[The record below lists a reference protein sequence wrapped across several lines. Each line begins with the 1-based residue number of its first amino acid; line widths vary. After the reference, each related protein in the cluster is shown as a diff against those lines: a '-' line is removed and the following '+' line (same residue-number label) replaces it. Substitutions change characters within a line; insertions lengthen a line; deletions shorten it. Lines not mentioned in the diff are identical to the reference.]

1 MPSPFPRRNWLQL
14 TLASAAL
21 LAAAAWPLAGQ
32 AQDWPAKPIRIIVPY
47 APGGFTDQMA
57 RLIQPGLQQAL
68 GTPVVVDNRPGGNSL
83 IGVGEMA
90 RAAPDGYTFAVVIA
104 AYAANTSL
112 YDKLPYDPANSIAGV
127 SLLGISPLV
136 AGVGK
141 NAPYQTLP
149 AVLEYAK
156 AHPGELSYGS
166 SGNGSSV
173 HLTTELLKL
182 RTGVDMVH
190 VPYKGAALALADLM
204 GGHIQLALDAPTTL
218 IEQSGPK
225 GRVQLIG
232 VAGPTRLPAIP
243 DVPTF
248 AEQGIEGADGSTWAA
263 LIAPKGV
270 PPEIMNKVSQ
280 VAAEIVQS
288 EAAQATLQRM
298 GTFPEGRNPAQTD
311 AFIADE
317 TAKWAQV
324 IQQANIRL
332 D

>member
-1 MPSPFPRRNWLQL
+1 MPL
-14 TLASAAL
+14 TFGARSHCAWITAAIMIVASVPAL
-21 LAAAAWPLAGQ
+21 SH
-32 AQDWPAKPIRIIVPY
+32 AQEWPAKPIRIIVPY

-57 RLIQPGLQQAL
+57 RLVQPGLQKAL
-68 GTPVVVDNRPGGNSL
+68 QTPVVVDNRPGGNSL

-90 RAAPDGYTFAVVIA
+90 RAAPDGYTLAVVIA

-112 YDKLPYDPANSIAGV
+112 YDKLPYDPEKGVAGV
-127 SLLGISPLV
+127 SLLGISPLLAAV
-136 AGVGK
+136 SK
-141 NAPYQTLP
+141 NAPYQTLS
-149 AVLEYAK
+149 AVIEYAK
-156 AHPGELSYGS
+156 AHPDTLSYGS

-182 RTGVDMVH
+182 RTGTEMVH
-190 VPYKGAALALADLM
+190 VPYKGAALAMADLM

-225 GRVQLIG
+225 GRLNLIG
-232 VAGPTRLPAIP
+232 VAGPARLPAIP

-263 LIAPKGV
+263 IIAPKDV
-270 PPEIMNKVSQ
+270 PPEILERVSKVASEVIQSAEVQ
-280 VAAEIVQS
+280 VV
-288 EAAQATLQRM
+288 LQQM
-298 GTFPEGRNPAQTD
+298 GTFPEGRTPAQTD
-311 AFIADE
+311 AFLAEE

-324 IQQANIRL
+324 IRQAEIRL